1 MTWTLAIDTST
12 YTQIVCLMQDETVR
26 AHLQHEP
33 PGNHGS
39 QLLRTIDTLLKE
51 HDLTVQELDLLVA
64 GVGPGSFTGLRVG
77 LAAVKGLALAT
88 NCPIVGVSTLEAIA
102 YPIALSRPGDVITA
116 AVDARKKEVY
126 AGFYSWNSSANRLE
140 HVVEEQAISP
150 DALVELMQ
158 THGTRVFAGFKTSK
172 YRPLRAREEA
182 PYVTLPEHF
191 TIPGGVAL
199 ARIGKQK
206 FATSQASELAT
217 LEPNYIRPSDA
228 EISLQKR
235 TIAAAQAK
243 SSATTS

>member
-12 YTQIVCLMQDETVR
+12 YTQIVCLMQHETVR

-39 QLLRTIDTLLKE
+39 QLLHTIHTLLEE
-51 HDLTVQELDLLVA
+51 HDLTVQELDLIVA

-77 LAAVKGLALAT
+77 LAAMKGLALAT

-102 YPIALSRPGDVITA
+102 YPIAMSRPGEVITA

-126 AGFYSWNSSANRLE
+126 AGFYVWNEASNGLE
-140 HVVEEQAISP
+140 RVIEEQALAP
-150 DALVELMQ
+150 TALIDLMK
-158 THGTRVFAGFKTSK
+158 THKARVLAGFKTSK
-172 YRPLRAREEA
+172 YKPLRGS
-182 PYVTLPEHF
+182 VQDDHITLPDHF

-199 ARIGKQK
+199 ARLGKQK
-206 FATSQASELAT
+206 FAATPQSELAT

-235 TIAAAQAK
+235 LAASEAQVI
-243 SSATTS
+243 T